1 MSGSRLK
8 RYLIEALRL
17 LRQRRFRVLL
27 DKGRRLSG
35 MTASRVSAAELAS
48 ACADLNALVCVVDS
62 AQGGGAAMAAAR
74 SASDWRAQGAGTLRL
89 GCDPLGNLT
98 VVAH

>member
-1 MSGSRLK
+1 MSGLRLK

-17 LRQRRFRVLL
+17 LRQRRFRVLF

-35 MTASRVSAAELAS
+35 MTASRVSAMELAS

-62 AQGGGAAMAAAR
+62 AQF
-74 SASDWRAQGAGTLRL
+74 QFHHLFL
-89 GCDPLGNLT
+89 LLLLKQIL
-98 VVAH
+98 